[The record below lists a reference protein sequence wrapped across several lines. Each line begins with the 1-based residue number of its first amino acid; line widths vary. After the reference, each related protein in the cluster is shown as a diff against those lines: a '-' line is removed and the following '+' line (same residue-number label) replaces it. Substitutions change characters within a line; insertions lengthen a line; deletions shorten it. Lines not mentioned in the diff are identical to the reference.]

1 MNITILTDNPNSW
14 ILPYVEDLKESLK
27 DHDVTHL
34 YSAENIQ
41 DKRFARP
48 ESIPEFQLQKWSR
61 WKVCEIFQTR

>member
-41 DKRFARP
+41 GGR
-48 ESIPEFQLQKWSR
+48 EGSE
-61 WKVCEIFQTR
+61 